1 MSTSPSTAPG
11 NAGPESSDGPIFI
24 TGGAGFVGGN
34 IREALGNRKVRLLV
48 RDASDLSGETGPDVE
63 VVEGDVTKPDS
74 LRGTMDG
81 CSAVVHLVAI
91 ISEEGGAT
99 FDGVIHRGTVNV
111 VEEAKRTGISRF
123 LHMSAL
129 GVRDDPA
136 YPYMQAKWQAE
147 QAVQTSGIPWTI
159 FRPSV
164 IFGPGDEFI
173 NQLASLIRTFPV
185 IPVVGDGKTKFMP
198 VYVQDVAAAYKRA
211 LEDTSTS
218 GEIYELGGPDVL
230 TYEAMLD
237 LIAAK
242 LEKRKP
248 KAHVPVSLMLP
259 VVKFSK
265 PLPKALRPP
274 VTEQQLKMLSLD
286 NSSENSATARLI
298 GHTPMSLQDGIDY
311 IKKR

>member
-1 MSTSPSTAPG
+1 MSTFTTPEATAQG
-11 NAGPESSDGPIFI
+11 ASDGPIYI

-34 IREALGNRKVRLLV
+34 IREALGNRKLRLLV
-48 RDASDLSGETGPDVE
+48 RDTSKLADDAGENVE

-111 VEEAKRTGISRF
+111 VEEAKRAGISRF
-123 LHMSAL
+123 VHMSAL
-129 GVRDDPA
+129 GARDDA
-136 YPYMQAKWQAE
+136 AFPYMLAKWQAE
-147 QAVQTSGIPWTI
+147 QAVRASGIPWTI

-173 NQLASLIRTFPV
+173 NQLASVIRTFPV
-185 IPVVGDGKTKFMP
+185 IPVVGDGRTKFMP

-211 LEDTSTS
+211 LDDMSTS
-218 GEIYELGGPDVL
+218 GETYELGGPGVL
-230 TYEAMLD
+230 TYEEMLD

-248 KAHVPVSLMLP
+248 KINVPVGLMLP
-259 VVKFSK
+259 IVKFSK

-286 NSSENSATARLI
+286 NSTSKSATAELI
-298 GHTPMSLQDGIDY
+298 GHTPMSLKDGIDY
-311 IKKR
+311 IKTS